1 MVDASPE
8 ELLEGAYRR
17 EGDPQVKERL
27 LLVLRVRG
35 DGVTA
40 AQAAREV
47 HRTRAWASKWLRRF
61 ERYGLDG
68 LKDAPRSGRP
78 PKIDSL
84 VQIRIRTE
92 LAEKSQSWRVK
103 EVWEFIERE
112 SGAALSVRQV
122 YRLLHRWGYRTVVP
136 KKRFVKAASK
146 EEKAAFKKGHRGSSS
161 SCQRTLP

>member
-1 MVDASPE
+1 MVDESSK
-8 ELLEGAYRR
+8 ELLEQAYRQ
-17 EGDPQVKERL
+17 EGDPHAKERL
-27 LLVLRVRG
+27 LLVLRVRV

-47 HRTRAWASKWLRRF
+47 HRTKAWASKWLKKF

-78 PKIDSL
+78 PKIGSL
-84 VQIRIRTE
+84 MQLRIRTE
-92 LAEKSQSWRVK
+92 MVERSQSWRVK
-103 EVWEFIERE
+103 EVWEFIEKE

-136 KKRFVKAASK
+136 KKRFVKTASK

-161 SCQRTLP
+161 SYQRALP